1 MYTLLQYIVSLLK
14 KTKIIGFGGISLYEI
29 LRFVRKELQRDSIQ
43 GRAAA
48 VAYNALLAMF
58 PGVLFFFT
66 LIAYL
71 PITNFRETVFEVIEY
86 LLPLQSYQLVHDSI
100 NNIKGIPTKGWWL
113 VLGLMMALNFAASG
127 VRALM
132 RAFRKADNP
141 DFMQL
146 KFFENQAVSLGLTL
160 LLISIVSVTVAAV
173 IAGKT
178 FISWVLLS
186 MGTEKWFGQWLIK
199 GFRTLLFFSLIFNSI
214 ASIYYLAPSKHT
226 PWGYFTPGA
235 TLASLFC
242 IVSTS
247 LFSLFVNSFNPYDL
261 VYGSI
266 GTMIIVMILFY
277 MISVGLII
285 GFEMNVAVFGTKK
298 NE

>member
-1 MYTLLQYIVSLLK
+1 
-14 KTKIIGFGGISLYEI
+14 
-29 LRFVRKELQRDSIQ
+29 
-43 GRAAA
+43 
-48 VAYNALLAMF
+48 
-58 PGVLFFFT
+58 
-66 LIAYL
+66 
-71 PITNFRETVFEVIEY
+71 
-86 LLPLQSYQLVHDSI
+86 
-100 NNIKGIPTKGWWL
+100 
-113 VLGLMMALNFAASG
+113 
-127 VRALM
+127 
-132 RAFRKADNP
+132 
-141 DFMQL
+141 
-146 KFFENQAVSLGLTL
+146 
-160 LLISIVSVTVAAV
+160 
-173 IAGKT
+173 
-178 FISWVLLS
+178 
-186 MGTEKWFGQWLIK
+186 MGTEKWCGQWLIK

-298 NE
+298 SE